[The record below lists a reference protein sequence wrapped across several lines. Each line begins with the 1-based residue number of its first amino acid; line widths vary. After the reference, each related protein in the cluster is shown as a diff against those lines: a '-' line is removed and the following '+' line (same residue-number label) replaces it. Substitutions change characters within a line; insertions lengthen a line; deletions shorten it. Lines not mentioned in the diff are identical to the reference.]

1 MNSPWQSLIPDKAP
15 LLGHQSVSGYHPMEF
30 TLSVLSER
38 LTHLSES
45 SSERRKLCID
55 LAAILI
61 EAIERIDAERHGSWN
76 APRIDREQ
84 LTVDVARSLAAIG
97 NEKLLKRFFDWQF
110 DHESYDLIEVQIP
123 AAKLLTSQSKESV
136 TKSRAVQGWI
146 EGICKELQLRTKY
159 EPQKPTDW
167 ERESDLTCNCA
178 DCKQLA
184 AFLAN
189 PTQAEARFPLA

>member
-97 NEKLLKRFFDWQF
+97 NENLEAIFRLAIRSRELRSHRSADTSCETVDFTIKRERD
-110 DHESYDLIEVQIP
+110 E
-123 AAKLLTSQSKESV
+123 
-136 TKSRAVQGWI
+136 KSGRARV
-146 EGICKELQLRTKY
+146 
-159 EPQKPTDW
+159 D
-167 ERESDLTCNCA
+167 
-178 DCKQLA
+178 
-184 AFLAN
+184 
-189 PTQAEARFPLA
+189 